1 MVSCD
6 VSSLFTN
13 IFLIENIDIVVKL
26 ILENKK
32 NLKFLEN
39 ELT

>member
-13 IFLIENIDIVVKL
+13 IFLIENIVIVVKL

-32 NLKFLEN
+32 DLKFLEN